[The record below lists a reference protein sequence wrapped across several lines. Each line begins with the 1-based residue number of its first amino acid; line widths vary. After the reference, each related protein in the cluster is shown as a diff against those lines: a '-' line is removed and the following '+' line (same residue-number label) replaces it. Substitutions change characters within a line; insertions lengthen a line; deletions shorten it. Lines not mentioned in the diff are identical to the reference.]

1 MLTSKTI
8 GERITEA
15 RKQQQLSQA
24 QLAEHLFISAQAV
37 GKWERGESLPDI
49 LMLNRLAE
57 LLNVDLNYFVGQT
70 AAPPAEATPAMIA
83 AQAHA
88 PVKEPAA
95 PKWDLSRGNWTDADF
110 SGLKNLNDKF
120 SSSNIQRC
128 KFVDSDLS
136 GLLLK
141 GNNIQKC
148 DFSHS
153 DFSKGSISRSNLDSN
168 LFVNCS
174 LNNSTFTG
182 SFLRANDFT
191 NADFSGVTLQSGG
204 FEKNTLL
211 NALWQRTTWKET
223 YLADLEFNGTI
234 TDCVFEN
241 CSFKRVIFRNATL
254 TNTFFKN
261 NSLKNIR
268 FEECQADRLTYEFL
282 KIGKADLSGITLLNE

>member
-24 QLAEHLFISAQAV
+24 QLADHLFISVQAV

-57 LLNVDLNYFVGQT
+57 LLHVDLNYFSGQT
-70 AAPPAEATPAMIA
+70 TVSSVGETPVTIT
-83 AQAHA
+83 A
-88 PVKEPAA
+88 PVQAQLSES

-128 KFVDSDLS
+128 KFVGSDLS

-141 GNNIQKC
+141 GNNIQQC
-148 DFSHS
+148 DFSNS
-153 DFSKGSISRSNLDSN
+153 DFSKGNISRSNLDSN
-168 LFVNCS
+168 LFVHCS

-204 FEKNTLL
+204 FEKNTI
-211 NALWQRTTWKET
+211 ADAVWQRTVIKET
-223 YLADLEFNGTI
+223 YLADLEFSGI
-234 TDCVFEN
+234 IADCVYEN
-241 CSFKRVIFRNATL
+241 CSFKRVVFRNATL

-261 NSLKNIR
+261 NNLKHVR
-268 FEECQADRLTYEFL
+268 FSECQADRLTYEFL
-282 KIGKADLSGITLLNE
+282 KIGKADLSGITLINA